1 MFKILLFW
9 LKYKKVNIM
18 SVEQYN
24 AGMMYLQELD
34 VNTIQEMSL
43 SDIQNNDFSK
53 YVSLF
58 KEKEGFDVLTH
69 IASCAIKP
77 RFKRWKK
84 TSRIKYAKDISRD
97 INLTLNL
104 SGFFLSN
111 FGLKFP
117 ILGNCLIQLA
127 KIKTTNDPQKVKPN
141 S

>member
-1 MFKILLFW
+1 
-9 LKYKKVNIM
+9 M

-24 AGMMYLQELD
+24 AGMIYLQELD
-34 VNTIQEMSL
+34 INTIQEMSL
-43 SDIQNNDFSK
+43 SDVQNNDFSK

-69 IASCAIKP
+69 IASCAIRP
-77 RFKRWKK
+77 RFRQWKK
-84 TSRIKYAKDISRD
+84 ANRIKYAKDISRD

-117 ILGNCLIQLA
+117 ILGNCLVMLA
-127 KIKTTNDPQKVKPN
+127 MVKVKTGQQKAKQ
-141 S
+141 SS